1 MSLAGLDFGLPPFST
16 ETLPEFADEDSCRIW
31 LAGLPLTNIT
41 LAQTRL
47 TLQLNLLNRYPLHT
61 DQRLRVLE
69 LLGSPIA
76 FVQEQCLLRYAGRP
90 LPFNVKEQ
98 AAFDASQ
105 ALWQEL
111 VTGYLHCLR
120 AAAGPAADAV
130 LSPHQIASLAATR
143 ALNAMSAIYFDACQ
157 ANFLTAPT
165 YWRQLHMIFAAAE
178 AMKASQ
184 LSLEDDSRYKTTAA
198 SAYVVVLLLAASA
211 PIELCPKQLRL
222 VADWAQRWANKVTV
236 LNRPPDDQRTP
247 PLCVDLSS
255 NQAATFQQHP
265 APSDVLRWL
274 DLSELRKSI
283 KKRLVLLAQ
292 GESPQ
297 ALQLGKGCEQPACE
311 ALLKRIYRCWCKGGL
326 KEDTGK
332 ARSAQRGKSNCH
344 VVSGFEAIHYQLT
357 GQVSLKQDGS
367 IYLKNRQHEEIAT
380 FGRTTTFFVEGN
392 GELPDLKLEE
402 WRIIDQDAT
411 ALRLER
417 PLSPPGKP
425 MARDQLV
432 AVRIHDGEGFML
444 GKLVWVAMSASRD
457 ALIARIRLFPGRPEG
472 VSMRAVDPGPAQ
484 VQNSRGLVLPD
495 VEQLGEAASMLLPG
509 GWFAANRILAI
520 ETQAEETRQIRL
532 EHLVERGADFE
543 RASFVGL

>member
-1 MSLAGLDFGLPPFST
+1 
-16 ETLPEFADEDSCRIW
+16 LPEFADEDSCRVW

-47 TLQLNLLNRYPLHT
+47 TLQLNLLNRYPLRT
-61 DQRLRVLE
+61 DRRLRVLE
-69 LLGSPIA
+69 LLEEPIA

-90 LPFNVKEQ
+90 LPFNVTEQ
-98 AAFDASQ
+98 AAFDSSQ

-111 VTGYLHCLR
+111 VTGYLHCLD
-120 AAAGPAADAV
+120 AAAGPAAGAV
-130 LSPHQIASLAATR
+130 LSPHQMASLAATR
-143 ALNAMSAIYFDACQ
+143 ALKAMSAIYFDACQ

-165 YWRQLHMIFAAAE
+165 FWRQLHMIFAAAE

-184 LSLEDDSRYKTTAA
+184 LPIEDDSRYKSTAA

-211 PIELCPKQLRL
+211 PIELGPKQRHL
-222 VADWAQRWANKVTV
+222 VVDWAQRWANKVTV
-236 LNRPPDDQRTP
+236 LNRTPADQRTP

-255 NQAATFQQHP
+255 DQAATFQQHP
-265 APSDVLRWL
+265 AQSDVLRWL

-297 ALQLGKGCEQPACE
+297 ALQLGKDCEQPGCE

-326 KEDTGK
+326 KEDAAKVRSTQHGK
-332 ARSAQRGKSNCH
+332 PNCH

-357 GQVSLKQDGS
+357 GQITLKQDGS

-380 FGRTTTFFVEGN
+380 FGRTTTYFAEGN
-392 GELPDLKLEE
+392 GEPPDLKLEE
-402 WRIIDQDAT
+402 WRIIDQHAA

-425 MARDQLV
+425 MAREQLV

-444 GKLVWVAMSASRD
+444 GKLVWIAMSASRD
-457 ALIARIRLFPGRPEG
+457 ALVARIDLFPGRPEG
-472 VSMRAVDPGPAQ
+472 AGMRRVDPGPAH
-484 VQNSRGLVLPD
+484 VQYSRCLFLPD
-495 VEQLGEAASMLLPG
+495 VDQLGEAASMLLPA
-509 GWFAANRILAI
+509 GWFAANRILAVK
-520 ETQAEETRQIRL
+520 TQTEETRQVRL
-532 EHLVERGADFE
+532 DRLVGRGADFE
-543 RASFVGL
+543 RATFVGL